1 MKRKH
6 LLFLVLLLPSLGGIG
21 GSMLSCTSDDHHDA
35 PAIVNRDSLPVLKS
49 IGVSTLISDSGIIRY
64 KIISEDW
71 FIYDKKQPTYWAFE
85 KGLFVENFDE
95 NYHVEA
101 FINCDTAYYFD
112 QLGLWELRGRVVV
125 KNLKD
130 ETFKTSLLYW
140 NTVEHRIYSPAY
152 MKIQGSE
159 QELDGYDFSSN
170 EEMTEYRIHSTSG
183 AFPVDE
189 NETPHADERRMGE
202 QSDAEIEPTNDQ
214 PSIGIPPV
222 RNTGPRN
229 EPKLDRPFKPSQLQS
244 PSQPTKLKRPKPAM
258 SK

>member
-1 MKRKH
+1 MNRKH
-6 LLFLVLLLPSLGGIG
+6 LLYLVLLLPSLGGVG
-21 GSMLSCTSDDHHDA
+21 GGLLSCASDDHHYA
-35 PAIVNRDSLPVLKS
+35 PAILQRDSLPVLKS

-71 FIYDKKQPTYWAFE
+71 FIYDRKQPTYWAFE

-101 FINCDTAYYFD
+101 FINCDTAYYYD

-140 NTVEHRIYSPAY
+140 NTTEHRIYSPAY
-152 MKIQGSE
+152 MKIQGID

-170 EEMTEYRIHSTSG
+170 EQMTEYRIHSSSG

-189 NETPHADERRMGE
+189 DETPHPDDRRI
-202 QSDAEIEPTNDQ
+202 DAPLDSTSAPAGGQ

-222 RNTGPRN
+222 RNGVAPPRQS
-229 EPKLDRPFKPSQLQS
+229 PTQLQRPDVLKS
-244 PSQPTKLKRPKPAM
+244 PRRPQPAAFKH
-258 SK
+258 